1 MFGLASTV
9 LLVGIWGRAVVVDT
23 NELADTLSP
32 LAAGDMVSDRLA
44 TWLESELV
52 NAGVD
57 GVGASVAADQVL
69 AHPSVGPVLEQLVA
83 EGVEAAASGDP
94 NGGTVDVAA
103 ILLPAS
109 GQITTGLNEAGVPV
123 TNEQV
128 EAALA
133 RLDPLVIRDAT
144 DQPFVGASSPLAA
157 NLGTAAMLGALLML
171 FAGTAYI
178 VMSMDRMRAFRALLT
193 RFALG
198 ALSFAVLL
206 RIGSWLVDPEG
217 GRAPFRE
224 SFALLANSKWMVP
237 LTIGLVAMAAA
248 IVFRVFPPAG
258 QTGGRVPLRRRAA
271 HTPRS
276 MTPVPMRMV
285 FTHLVGRGSTR
296 PERRSR
302 NQAHPPID
310 NRAIHGTRGW

>member
-1 MFGLASTV
+1 MAGWVFGLASTV

-32 LAAGDMVSDRLA
+32 LAAGDMVSDQLA
-44 TWLESELV
+44 TWLEAELV
-52 NAGVD
+52 GAGVD
-57 GVGASVAADQVL
+57 GVGASVVADQVL
-69 AHPSVGPVLEQLVA
+69 AHQSVGPALEQLVA
-83 EGVEAAASGDP
+83 EGVAAAASGDP
-94 NGGTVDVAA
+94 NGGSVDVAA

-109 GQITTGLNEAGVPV
+109 GQIATGLNEAGVPV
-123 TNEQV
+123 STERV
-128 EAALA
+128 EAALSQ
-133 RLDPLVIRDAT
+133 LDPIVIRDPW

-157 NLGTAAMLGALLML
+157 NLGTAAMLGAVLMV
-171 FAGTAYI
+171 FSATAY
-178 VMSMDRMRAFRALLT
+178 VAMSRDRMRAFRALLT

-248 IVFRVFPPAG
+248 IVFRVF
-258 QTGGRVPLRRRAA
+258 RRRVRPAA
-271 HTPRS
+271 TSRS
-276 MTPVPMRMV
+276 ED
-285 FTHLVGRGSTR
+285 GR
-296 PERRSR
+296 
-302 NQAHPPID
+302 PI
-310 NRAIHGTRGW
+310 RQEA

>member
-1 MFGLASTV
+1 LSSRNRSRRFAVGVAGWVFGLASTV

-44 TWLESELV
+44 TWLEAELV

-94 NGGTVDVAA
+94 GGGTVDVAA

-133 RLDPLVIRDAT
+133 RLDPLVIRDAS

-206 RIGSWLVDPEG
+206 RLGSWLVDPEG

-248 IVFRVFPPAG
+248 IVFRVF
-258 QTGGRVPLRRRAA
+258 RRRVRPAA
-271 HTPRS
+271 GSRS
-276 MTPVPMRMV
+276 ED
-285 FTHLVGRGSTR
+285 GR
-296 PERRSR
+296 
-302 NQAHPPID
+302 PI
-310 NRAIHGTRGW
+310 RQEA

>member
-1 MFGLASTV
+1 VFGLASTV

-44 TWLESELV
+44 TWLEAELV
-52 NAGVD
+52 EAGVD

-83 EGVEAAASGDP
+83 EGVEAAASAAPTGAS
-94 NGGTVDVAA
+94 VDVAA

-123 TNEQV
+123 GTEQV
-128 EAALA
+128 EAALSQ
-133 RLDPLVIRDAT
+133 LDPLIVRDPS
-144 DQPFVGASSPLAA
+144 DRPFVGASSPLAV

-171 FAGTAYI
+171 FSGTAYLA
-178 VMSMDRMRAFRALLT
+178 MSRDRMRAFRALLT

-206 RIGSWLVDPEG
+206 RLGSWLVDPEG
-217 GRAPFRE
+217 GKAPFRE
-224 SFALLANSKWMVP
+224 SFALLANSKWLVP

-248 IVFRVFPPAG
+248 VIARVFR
-258 QTGGRVPLRRRAA
+258 RRI
-271 HTPRS
+271 
-276 MTPVPMRMV
+276 
-285 FTHLVGRGSTR
+285 R
-296 PERRSR
+296 PEAMSRSEDGR
-302 NQAHPPID
+302 PI
-310 NRAIHGTRGW
+310 RQEA

>member
-1 MFGLASTV
+1 MAGWVFGLASTV

-23 NELADTLSP
+23 NELAETLSP

-44 TWLESELV
+44 NWLEAELV
-52 NAGVD
+52 SAGVD
-57 GVGASVAADQVL
+57 GVGASAAADQVL

-94 NGGTVDVAA
+94 GGGTIDVAA

-109 GQITTGLNEAGVPV
+109 GQITTGLNEAGLPV

-128 EAALA
+128 DAALA
-133 RLDPLVIRDAT
+133 RLDPLVVRDPT

-178 VMSMDRMRAFRALLT
+178 IMSMDRMRAFRALLT

-248 IVFRVFPPAG
+248 IVFRVF
-258 QTGGRVPLRRRAA
+258 RRRVRPVAA
-271 HTPRS
+271 SHS
-276 MTPVPMRMV
+276 ED
-285 FTHLVGRGSTR
+285 GR
-296 PERRSR
+296 
-302 NQAHPPID
+302 PI
-310 NRAIHGTRGW
+310 RQEA

>member
-44 TWLESELV
+44 TWLEAELV
-52 NAGVD
+52 EAGVD
-57 GVGASVAADQVL
+57 GAGASRAADQVL

-83 EGVEAAASGDP
+83 EGVEAAASADP
-94 NGGTVDVAA
+94 TGASVDVAA

-109 GQITTGLNEAGVPV
+109 GQISTGLNEAGMRV
-123 TNEQV
+123 TPEQV
-128 EAALA
+128 EAALSQ
-133 RLDPLVIRDAT
+133 LDPLVVRDPS
-144 DQPFVGASSPLAA
+144 DRPYVGAYSPLAA

-171 FAGTAYI
+171 FAGTSYVA
-178 VMSMDRMRAFRALLT
+178 MSRDRMRAFRALLT

-206 RIGSWLVDPEG
+206 RLGSWLADPEG

-224 SFALLANSKWMVP
+224 SFALLANSKWLVP
-237 LTIGLVAMAAA
+237 LSIGLVAMGAALIA
-248 IVFRVFPPAG
+248 LV
-258 QTGGRVPLRRRAA
+258 LRRRIRPAA
-271 HTPRS
+271 VSRS
-276 MTPVPMRMV
+276 ED
-285 FTHLVGRGSTR
+285 GR
-296 PERRSR
+296 
-302 NQAHPPID
+302 PI
-310 NRAIHGTRGW
+310 RQEA

>member
-1 MFGLASTV
+1 VFGLASTV

-44 TWLESELV
+44 TWLEAELV

-57 GVGASVAADQVL
+57 GVGAAVAADQVL
-69 AHPSVGPVLEQLVA
+69 AHPSVGPVLEELVA

-94 NGGTVDVAA
+94 SGGTVDVAA

-128 EAALA
+128 ETALA
-133 RLDPLVIRDAT
+133 RLDPLVIRDAS

-178 VMSMDRMRAFRALLT
+178 VMSIDRMRAFRALLT

-206 RIGSWLVDPEG
+206 RLGSWLVDPEG

-248 IVFRVFPPAG
+248 IVFRVF
-258 QTGGRVPLRRRAA
+258 RRRVRPVAA
-271 HTPRS
+271 SRS
-276 MTPVPMRMV
+276 ED
-285 FTHLVGRGSTR
+285 GR
-296 PERRSR
+296 
-302 NQAHPPID
+302 PI
-310 NRAIHGTRGW
+310 RQEA

>member
-1 MFGLASTV
+1 MAGWVFGLASTV

-44 TWLESELV
+44 TWLEAELV

-94 NGGTVDVAA
+94 GGGTIDVAA

-109 GQITTGLNEAGVPV
+109 GQIATGLNEAGVPV

-133 RLDPLVIRDAT
+133 RLDPLVVRDPN
-144 DQPFVGASSPLAA
+144 DQPLVGASSPLAA

-178 VMSMDRMRAFRALLT
+178 AMSLDRMRAFRALLT
-193 RFALG
+193 RFSLG

-206 RIGSWLVDPEG
+206 RLGSWLVDPEG

-224 SFALLANSKWMVP
+224 SFALLANSKWIVP

-248 IVFRVFPPAG
+248 IVFRVF
-258 QTGGRVPLRRRAA
+258 RRRVRPAA
-271 HTPRS
+271 ASRS
-276 MTPVPMRMV
+276 ED
-285 FTHLVGRGSTR
+285 GR
-296 PERRSR
+296 
-302 NQAHPPID
+302 PI
-310 NRAIHGTRGW
+310 RQEA

>member
-1 MFGLASTV
+1 M
-9 LLVGIWGRAVVVDT
+9 
-23 NELADTLSP
+23 
-32 LAAGDMVSDRLA
+32 
-44 TWLESELV
+44 
-52 NAGVD
+52 
-57 GVGASVAADQVL
+57 L

-94 NGGTVDVAA
+94 GGGTIDVAA

-133 RLDPLVIRDAT
+133 RLDPLVVRDPT
-144 DQPFVGASSPLAA
+144 DQPLVGASSPLAA

-217 GRAPFRE
+217 GRAP
-224 SFALLANSKWMVP
+224 VP
-237 LTIGLVAMAAA
+237 GEL
-248 IVFRVFPPAG
+248 
-258 QTGGRVPLRRRAA
+258 
-271 HTPRS
+271 
-276 MTPVPMRMV
+276 
-285 FTHLVGRGSTR
+285 
-296 PERRSR
+296 RSR
-302 NQAHPPID
+302 S
-310 NRAIHGTRGW
+310 RTRNGWCR

>member
-1 MFGLASTV
+1 MAGWVFGLASTV

-44 TWLESELV
+44 TWLEAELV
-52 NAGVD
+52 TAGVE
-57 GVGASVAADQVL
+57 GVGASVVADQVL
-69 AHPSVGPVLEQLVA
+69 AHPSVGPVLEELVA

-94 NGGTVDVAA
+94 SGGSVDVAA

-109 GQITTGLNEAGVPV
+109 GQIATGLSEAGAPV
-123 TNEQV
+123 SNERV
-128 EAALA
+128 EAALSQ
-133 RLDPLVIRDAT
+133 LDPIVIRDPS

-171 FAGTAYI
+171 FSGTAY
-178 VMSMDRMRAFRALLT
+178 VAMSRDRMRAFRALLT

-248 IVFRVFPPAG
+248 IVFRVF
-258 QTGGRVPLRRRAA
+258 RRRVRPAA
-271 HTPRS
+271 TSHS
-276 MTPVPMRMV
+276 ED
-285 FTHLVGRGSTR
+285 GRPIRQGAGSR
-296 PERRSR
+296 
-302 NQAHPPID
+302 
-310 NRAIHGTRGW
+310 